1 MALTPV
7 ATAPA
12 LACSSIIVQSAGS
25 STHGMLPGVHK
36 KMHECSAASRVLNRS
51 GSSVASLCLWISPDA
66 MSSPGQLLPCS
77 LQTTSHVVPNALKL
91 SRQSGNLEANILLLL
106 SRHAFHGDPRSVI

>member
-1 MALTPV
+1 
-7 ATAPA
+7 
-12 LACSSIIVQSAGS
+12 
-25 STHGMLPGVHK
+25 
-36 KMHECSAASRVLNRS
+36 
-51 GSSVASLCLWISPDA
+51 

-106 SRHAFHGDPRSVI
+106 SRHAFHGDPRSLN